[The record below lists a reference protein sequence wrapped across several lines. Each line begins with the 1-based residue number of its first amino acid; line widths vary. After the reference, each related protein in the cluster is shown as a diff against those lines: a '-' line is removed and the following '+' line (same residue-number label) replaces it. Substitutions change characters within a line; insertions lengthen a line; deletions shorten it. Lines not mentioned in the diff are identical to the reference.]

1 VRIKWVNHAS
11 FILDTGDA
19 RILTDPWIVGTAFNN
34 GWELLAPTVATT
46 EDFATVTHIWF
57 SHEHPDHFH
66 PESLKKIAAMINP
79 SAVLILYQDTLDHRV
94 AKYCRKLG
102 FAVRELPNRAAYKL
116 SDRTTIIVGTVPFY
130 DSWIYIRHG
139 DKGILNLNDCVI
151 KDRKALESI
160 RKACGPID
168 VLCVQFGY
176 ANWEGNPED
185 EGRQKDAAAEK
196 IRRASMHLELLCP
209 KFIILFASFIRFAH
223 VENSYLNKHNTKL
236 RAALAG
242 LSHHKSTHV
251 VVLRPGDEWDCES
264 PIDAEI
270 AVRFYEELE
279 AAPARLIESAK
290 VDLQRIHAAAEN
302 YQARIRDRNSGL
314 LLRIAEKIGLFPPIR
329 FWITDHSTS
338 VVYSHMNGLL
348 TSAALQECDVALS
361 SDSLLFLFRNDF
373 GFDTLS
379 VNGRFRATGKAEK
392 KMFSTFG
399 IGSLNNTGRSLS
411 PKLALDH
418 ELWGRVLKKI
428 FWHRASM

>member
-242 LSHHKSTHV
+242 LSHRRMWSFCALVTNGIASHQLMQRSQSDSTKSW
-251 VVLRPGDEWDCES
+251 RP
-264 PIDAEI
+264 
-270 AVRFYEELE
+270 
-279 AAPARLIESAK
+279 
-290 VDLQRIHAAAEN
+290 LQRDLLSRLKWTCKESMRP
-302 YQARIRDRNSGL
+302 QRITRLASETGT
-314 LLRIAEKIGLFPPIR
+314 A
-329 FWITDHSTS
+329 
-338 VVYSHMNGLL
+338 
-348 TSAALQECDVALS
+348 
-361 SDSLLFLFRNDF
+361 
-373 GFDTLS
+373 GFCC
-379 VNGRFRATGKAEK
+379 E
-392 KMFSTFG
+392 
-399 IGSLNNTGRSLS
+399 
-411 PKLALDH
+411 
-418 ELWGRVLKKI
+418 
-428 FWHRASM
+428 